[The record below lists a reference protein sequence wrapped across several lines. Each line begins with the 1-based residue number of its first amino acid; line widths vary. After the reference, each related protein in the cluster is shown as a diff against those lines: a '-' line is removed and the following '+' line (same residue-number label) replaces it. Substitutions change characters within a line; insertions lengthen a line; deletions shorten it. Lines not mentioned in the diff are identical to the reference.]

1 VKSDLVASA
10 YIIRR
15 ELLTGDNPAILLT
28 PRNRPTDALKGLK
41 LGIVDYIAQGAP
53 ARQLLSGPANSLT
66 EVPSAE
72 EAIYGRY

>member
-10 YIIRR
+10 FIIRR
-15 ELLTGDNPAILLT
+15 VLLTGDNPAILLT

-53 ARQLLSGPANSLT
+53 ARQLQSGPVNSLT
-66 EVPSAE
+66 KEPIAVEV
-72 EAIYGRY
+72 IYGRY